1 MGSSDSLWWWEQM
14 VVVISE
20 ACTPQGESTDNAQ
33 SPETER
39 DKPKMLFR
47 DKDGT
52 YQKNELKTLK
62 WLSPGEKKRTA
73 ISQK

>member
-1 MGSSDSLWWWEQM
+1 
-14 VVVISE
+14 
-20 ACTPQGESTDNAQ
+20 
-33 SPETER
+33 
-39 DKPKMLFR
+39 MLFR